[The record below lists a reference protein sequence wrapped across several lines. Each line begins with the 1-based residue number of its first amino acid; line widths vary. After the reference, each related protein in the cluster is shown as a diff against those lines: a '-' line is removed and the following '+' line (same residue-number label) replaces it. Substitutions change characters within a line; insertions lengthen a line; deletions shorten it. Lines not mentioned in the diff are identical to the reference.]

1 MKLHLDSAAFRVLIE
16 AIHQKTGYRDDVL
29 EKDYYVTLILKELAE
44 KQAQGLPAYFK
55 GGTALYKALKTTNRF
70 SEDIDLS
77 VDTKE
82 CSRTQSDKRLEQATK
97 KYVGLKRDPQAGRT
111 NRSEIISVYEYTP
124 IAAYDAEDALQRFGK
139 LKIEATSFTISEP
152 VESMEIA
159 PMLYD
164 LATNDQ
170 KRILEDQ
177 YDVASFHIKTITLE
191 RAFIDKLFAAE
202 AYTRKSSEVHR
213 AFEAAKHLYDLAVMA
228 QLPRIQKLYKAS
240 GQMKHLLDI
249 RMEEESNRLDGIPGV
264 KPQEFSFFN
273 DVASNTAVRKAY
285 ETMQN
290 QYVLLAS
297 DRIDFEDAVAA
308 MRSIQKHLQ
317 TCSAWI
323 EYQIPIK
330 IQLAIAQREAD
341 QHNAE
346 QPSTGGKGTS
356 VPDL

>member
-1 MKLHLDSAAFRVLIE
+1 
-16 AIHQKTGYRDDVL
+16 
-29 EKDYYVTLILKELAE
+29 
-44 KQAQGLPAYFK
+44 
-55 GGTALYKALKTTNRF
+55 
-70 SEDIDLS
+70 
-77 VDTKE
+77 
-82 CSRTQSDKRLEQATK
+82 
-97 KYVGLKRDPQAGRT
+97 
-111 NRSEIISVYEYTP
+111 
-124 IAAYDAEDALQRFGK
+124 
-139 LKIEATSFTISEP
+139 
-152 VESMEIA
+152 
-159 PMLYD
+159 MLYD

-202 AYTRKSSEVHR
+202 AYTRKSSEAHR

-228 QLPRIQKLYKAS
+228 QLPRIQKLYEAF

-264 KPQEFSFFN
+264 KPQEFTFFN
-273 DVASNTAVRKAY
+273 DVSSNTAVRKAY

-308 MRSIQKHLQ
+308 MRSIQQHLRAC
-317 TCSAWI
+317 TEWI
-323 EYQIPIK
+323 EYQTPMK
-330 IQLAIAQREAD
+330 IQLTIAQSEAD
-341 QHNAE
+341 KHNGE
-346 QPSTGGKGTS
+346 RPFSGGKDTS